1 MRTFVLVHGA
11 WHGGWCWSR
20 AAQRLRAEGHAVFTP
35 TLTGVGERAHLAGTE
50 VNLSLHIRD
59 LCNVLAWEDLTQV
72 VLVGHS
78 YGGMVITGAA
88 DAMPE
93 RIASLV
99 YLDAFVPE
107 DGKAVWDYFLPE
119 RRVGMMEG
127 AQANGGRVPPVPGE
141 RFNVNP
147 ADRAWVD
154 GKCTPMALAC
164 FVERIK
170 LTGAHEKV
178 ARHMHILAEGWGPS
192 PFVAFNERLR
202 NDSRWQTAS
211 LACGHDA
218 MVDDPEGLTRL
229 LLEA

>member
-1 MRTFVLVHGA
+1 MTTFVLMHGA

-20 AAQRLRAEGHAVFTP
+20 VAKRLRAGGHEVHAP

-50 VNLSLHIRD
+50 VNLGLHIRD
-59 LCNVLAWEDLTQV
+59 LCSVLAWEDLKQV

-88 DAMPE
+88 DAMHE
-93 RIASLV
+93 RIAALV

-119 RRVGMMEG
+119 RRVGMIEG

-164 FVERIK
+164 FIERIK
-170 LTGAHEKV
+170 LSGAHEKV
-178 ARHMHILAEGWGPS
+178 ARRMHILAQGWGPS
-192 PFVAFNERLR
+192 PFVAVHEGVQKAP
-202 NDSRWQTAS
+202 RWKFARMK
-211 LACGHDA
+211 CGHDA
-218 MVDDPEGLTRL
+218 MVDDPAGLAEL
-229 LLEA
+229 LLDA